1 MSNNEVCMRLEG
13 GMTIN
18 VDAETISL
26 RRNVFKMWETTV
38 KMGRARQL
46 WYILLRVFECYSQIL
61 ISRKETRH

>member
-26 RRNVFKMWETTV
+26 RRNVYKM
-38 KMGRARQL
+38 
-46 WYILLRVFECYSQIL
+46 
-61 ISRKETRH
+61 

>member
-1 MSNNEVCMRLEG
+1 MSKNEVCMRLGG

-18 VDAETISL
+18 MDAETISL

-46 WYILLRVFECYSQIL
+46 WYILLRVFECYSQSL